1 MFLGDKLK
9 GFCGDGGGGSAWRLA
24 VTMLAGGKQKGFRR
38 KMKAA
43 REQLMQM
50 SDDQIMDLA
59 RARGAATLVSG
70 VV

>member
-9 GFCGDGGGGSAWRLA
+9 GFSGDGGGGSAWRLA

-50 SDDQIMDLA
+50 SEEQIMDLA
-59 RARGAATLVSG
+59 RARGATSI
-70 VV
+70 